1 MSSETTEPD
10 RTSQTTGAARGT
22 RVSRPPRAGGP
33 AKEPAA
39 SAPRRRWTIST
50 RVAAIGFMTPVFVFL
65 AIFFV
70 YPIGR
75 VVLLSM
81 QDYTAASFVTGEAD
95 FVGLDNYERVIS
107 DPLFETI
114 VWHTVLFTGCSLVG
128 QFTIGMA
135 LALFFNRRFP
145 LSVTLRSLLLL
156 PWLLPLIVSAT
167 TWRWMFNEQF
177 GIVNAFLPDPVGWLS
192 DPDISL
198 WTVIITNIW
207 LGIPFNMVL
216 LYGGLQGIPQNLYE
230 AAAIDGASSWRAFRS
245 ITWPLLRPVTS
256 VTLLLGLVYTI
267 KVFDVIWIMTKGG
280 PVNSSNTMATWAY
293 QFSFTD
299 LEFGVGAAAG
309 QLLVLVALVFGAI
322 YIRAQRRE
330 LRA

>member
-1 MSSETTEPD
+1 MSSETTE
-10 RTSQTTGAARGT
+10 TTGAARGT
-22 RVSRPPRAGGP
+22 GASRPPRARAGGP
-33 AKEPAA
+33 SKEPPA
-39 SAPRRRWTIST
+39 SAPRGRWVIST

-95 FVGLDNYERVIS
+95 FVGLDNYERVIN

-114 VWHTVLFTGCSLVG
+114 VWHTVLFTVCSLVG

-216 LYGGLQGIPQNLYE
+216 LYGGLQGIPQSLYE